1 MVVRIVVVVVVAVEV
16 VVVVVVAAVV
26 DAVVAVVVVAAAAV
40 PVVVLLLLAMLPRK
54 CNECYYS
61 LSTTVHV
68 CRTLAI
74 PKPVRMI
81 PPPNRRGQLPRL

>member
-16 VVVVVVAAVV
+16 VVVVVDAVV
-26 DAVVAVVVVAAAAV
+26 DAVVAVVVVVAAAV

-61 LSTTVHV
+61 LLTTVHV